1 MPVLLQGGPVT
12 NPVIMRSP
20 ILVALLLVLATSVRG
35 QEEVQTVEFHSPAVE
50 RMMKYNIVLPAGY
63 ESSQERYPVLYLL
76 HGLTSNYT
84 AWSRMGAAFYA
95 ELVDDLIIVMP
106 DVGNSW
112 YVNWDE
118 NGEGQRNDWE
128 DHIIVDVIGHV
139 DANFRTITRREGRA
153 INGLSMGGYG
163 GLTLGLRHPELFVSI
178 GSTSGALS
186 YARGA
191 ARRMRGEIRPR
202 PSSPTQELTVEQQAA
217 REASRIRR
225 EAARIRPNPSIGI
238 DGFSSQAE
246 RSPLGRAFLTPENA
260 DAYDPFA
267 LILNVPREELPH
279 IYLDSGTEDNLINVA
294 REFAQVLFEHDIPF
308 DFMQMPGRHNG
319 AYWVQSL
326 GHIVSIQYEV
336 IRRALGERPASRR

>member
-1 MPVLLQGGPVT
+1 MP
-12 NPVIMRSP
+12 NPVILRSS
-20 ILVALLLVLATSVRG
+20 ILATLLFVLATSVG
-35 QEEVQTVEFHSPAVE
+35 AQEEVQTIEFHSPAVE

-63 ESSQERYPVLYLL
+63 DSSQERYPVLYLL

-95 ELVDDLIIVMP
+95 GLVDDLIIVMP

-118 NGEGQRNDWE
+118 NGASQRNNWE

-139 DANFRTITRREGRA
+139 DANFRTIARREGRA

-163 GLTLGLRHPELFVSI
+163 GLTLGLRHADQFVSI

-186 YARGA
+186 YARSA
-191 ARRMRGEIRPR
+191 ARRMRGEIQPR
-202 PSSPTQELTVEQQAA
+202 AGRPTQQLTPEQQAA
-217 REASRIRR
+217 RESSRARR
-225 EAARIRPNPSIGI
+225 EASRMRPNPSIGI

-246 RSPLGRAFLTPENA
+246 RSPTGRAFLTPESA
-260 DAYDPFA
+260 DAYDPFE
-267 LILNVPREELPH
+267 LILDVPRDELPH

-308 DFMQMPGRHNG
+308 DFMQMPGGHNG